1 MDVIYIRSYPGQPQ
15 EVEVSPP
22 TSAAHHRSW
31 RVSVATNDYQPQPS
45 TIIDPFTEIQY
56 KTVFEK
62 YLRNTNR
69 PAWGHRSHARSGVN
83 STTSSFDAGNSLS
96 NNNGFNNSGGF
107 NNSNGLYQNSF
118 LNGGSIFNTGDGPN
132 NGNGPNHGN
141 IFNGANGLNSS
152 NGLNNGTGFQTKY
165 ILDTN
170 NSTNNQLN
178 TDDMSQT
185 EELIQAYGETLLG
198 QLEIKMGLLERRAT
212 DVQVYVVEHYATEA
226 AAFSEALGPGIHCL
240 AWELLET
247 LQFEKLPQLSIRV
260 TRVIDFPLRKPPRRP
275 SLQPISAAQED
286 PTATIKIL
294 LVIARDFSRADR
306 DPEPD
311 LAQWPL
317 MNVQKK
323 LRSRLLLE
331 VVRPGSFEELVDHL
345 RIRSSQGVDFHLVHF
360 DLHGRVKGDE

>member
-15 EVEVSPP
+15 EVELDVSPP
-22 TSAAHHRSW
+22 TLAAHHRSW

-69 PAWGHRSHARSGVN
+69 PAWGHRSQAISGVN
-83 STTSSFDAGNSLS
+83 STTGSFDAGNTF
-96 NNNGFNNSGGF
+96 NNNNDFNNSGGF
-107 NNSNGLYQNSF
+107 NNTNGLYQDSF
-118 LNGGSIFNTGDGPN
+118 LNGGNIFNTGNRPN
-132 NGNGPNHGN
+132 NGNGRNHGN
-141 IFNGANGLNSS
+141 TFNNANGI
-152 NGLNNGTGFQTKY
+152 NNDTGFQTKY
-165 ILDTN
+165 GLDIN
-170 NSTNNQLN
+170 NSTNSQLN
-178 TDDMSQT
+178 ADDVSQT
-185 EELIQAYGETLLG
+185 EELIQAYGETLLA
-198 QLEIKMGLLERRAT
+198 QLEIKMGLIERQAS

-226 AAFSEALGPGIHCL
+226 TAFSEALGPGIHCL
-240 AWELLET
+240 AWELLEM

-260 TRVIDFPLRKPPRRP
+260 TRVIDFPLRKPPRR
-275 SLQPISAAQED
+275 SLPQPLSAAQED
-286 PTATIKIL
+286 PTATIKVL

-345 RIRSSQGVDFHLVHF
+345 RLRSSQGVDFHLVHF
-360 DLHGRVKGDE
+360 DLHGRVKCDE

>member
-31 RVSVATNDYQPQPS
+31 RVSVTTNDYQPQPS

-56 KTVFEK
+56 KTIFEK
-62 YLRNTNR
+62 YLRNTDR
-69 PAWGHRSHARSGVN
+69 PPWGHRNLARSGFN
-83 STTSSFDAGNSLS
+83 SATSSFDGGHSFNT
-96 NNNGFNNSGGF
+96 NIGFNQDKSP
-107 NNSNGLYQNSF
+107 NG
-118 LNGGSIFNTGDGPN
+118 
-132 NGNGPNHGN
+132 GN
-141 IFNGANGLNSS
+141 IFNNENTANGNNGFQKSYLLDVNNGLNS
-152 NGLNNGTGFQTKY
+152 QP
-165 ILDTN
+165 DA
-170 NSTNNQLN
+170 
-178 TDDMSQT
+178 DEMSQT
-185 EELIQAYGETLLG
+185 EELIQAYGETLLA

-212 DVQVYVVEHYATEA
+212 DVQVYVVEHYATQA
-226 AAFSEALGPGIHCL
+226 AAYSDTLGPGIHCL

-260 TRVIDFPLRKPPRRP
+260 TRVVDFPLRNPLRR
-275 SLQPISAAQED
+275 ISPQTLAAAQED
-286 PTATIKIL
+286 PNATIKIL
-294 LVIARDFSRADR
+294 LVIARDFNRADR

-331 VVRPGSFEELVDHL
+331 VVRPGSFEELADHL
-345 RIRSSQGVDFHLVHF
+345 RLRSSQGVDFHLVHF
-360 DLHGRVKGDE
+360 DLHGRVKCDE